1 MRILR
6 IISRVV
12 VGVTFVFSGFVK
24 GVDPMGTMYKIQDYF
39 IAYNMDWALPTAIFF
54 SFLLV
59 TLEFALGIYLLL
71 NLRIKLASRILLV
84 MMSFFTVVT
93 LFDALYNPVAD
104 CGCFGEAIKL
114 TNWETFYKNLV
125 LMVFT
130 LIVVFTPRHKK
141 VTMSL
146 KRQDT
151 VGLLF
156 IIAFALFSFYSYKN
170 LPPLDFRDWKEGKNM
185 KQQGEEKYYLIYKNV
200 NSGET
205 KKYLSS
211 KIPYND
217 TTWTNNWEFV
227 KQKID
232 YSEVKRKHN
241 LQIIDFNG
249 NDVTQSIIENPE
261 YQFVVSAY
269 SFDEASLRGLQ
280 QIVQLYKALD
290 DKGYQ
295 FALLTSALKNRVE
308 EFYKRY
314 DTSIPVY
321 QADDIELKSIIRS
334 NPGLILLKNGIVLEK
349 WHYSNIPGNKEILNQ
364 YPLKQ

>member
-156 IIAFALFSFYSYKN
+156 ITVFALFPFYS
-170 LPPLDFRDWKEGKNM
+170 
-185 KQQGEEKYYLIYKNV
+185 
-200 NSGET
+200 
-205 KKYLSS
+205 
-211 KIPYND
+211 
-217 TTWTNNWEFV
+217 
-227 KQKID
+227 
-232 YSEVKRKHN
+232 
-241 LQIIDFNG
+241 
-249 NDVTQSIIENPE
+249 
-261 YQFVVSAY
+261 
-269 SFDEASLRGLQ
+269 
-280 QIVQLYKALD
+280 
-290 DKGYQ
+290 
-295 FALLTSALKNRVE
+295 
-308 EFYKRY
+308 
-314 DTSIPVY
+314 
-321 QADDIELKSIIRS
+321 
-334 NPGLILLKNGIVLEK
+334 
-349 WHYSNIPGNKEILNQ
+349 
-364 YPLKQ
+364 